1 MAHENGCDIILWSVD
16 TGDWRCPALE
26 SILSNVRRNVK
37 GGEIILMHDYVSGN
51 SQTPAALR
59 TLLPELLK
67 KGYVFV
73 TVEELIG
80 RK

>member
-1 MAHENGCDIILWSVD
+1 
-16 TGDWRCPALE
+16 
-26 SILSNVRRNVK
+26 
-37 GGEIILMHDYVSGN
+37 MHDYVSGN